1 MRVVVDLAARL
12 AAAEARYAA
21 VNPES
26 FRLHEARARFM
37 PGGNTRTTIHQP
49 PFPLTI
55 VRGEDARLIDADGH
69 EYVDFLGEYTAGLY
83 GHSNAVIV
91 DAIRDAL
98 ADGIVL
104 GAPNRFEGVL
114 AEAICT
120 RFTSIDLVRFCNSGT
135 EANLLA
141 LSLCRAVTGRRGVL
155 VFGGAYHGGILLF
168 ANGVSHLNPPFGWV
182 VGEYNNAAAA
192 ERLIEQHADELAAV
206 IVEPLQGAAGV
217 IPGESA
223 FLHTLSEATAAH
235 NVLLVFDEVMT
246 SRFSRGGMQQL
257 LGIKPDL
264 TTLAKFVGGGL
275 SFGAFGGRAELMRRF
290 DPSHLDA
297 LQHGGTFNNDV
308 LTMAAGA
315 AGLTQVLTDAE
326 IRRLNALGDRL
337 RDRLNAFSA
346 ERELQFCATGYGS
359 LVGLHF
365 TSGPV
370 RNEADV
376 PEAVELR
383 GLLHLHMLERGFSY
397 GRRGFIALSLPL
409 GEEEVDGF
417 ATAVE
422 EFLATI

>member
-1 MRVVVDLAARL
+1 
-12 AAAEARYAA
+12 
-21 VNPES
+21 
-26 FRLHEARARFM
+26 
-37 PGGNTRTTIHQP
+37 
-49 PFPLTI
+49 
-55 VRGEDARLIDADGH
+55 
-69 EYVDFLGEYTAGLY
+69 
-83 GHSNAVIV
+83 
-91 DAIRDAL
+91 
-98 ADGIVL
+98 
-104 GAPNRFEGVL
+104 
-114 AEAICT
+114 
-120 RFTSIDLVRFCNSGT
+120 
-135 EANLLA
+135 
-141 LSLCRAVTGRRGVL
+141 
-155 VFGGAYHGGILLF
+155 
-168 ANGVSHLNPPFGWV
+168 
-182 VGEYNNAAAA
+182 
-192 ERLIEQHADELAAV
+192 V

-223 FLHTLSEATAAH
+223 FLHTLREATAAH
-235 NVLLVFDEVMT
+235 DVLLVFDEVMT

-290 DPSHLDA
+290 DPSHPDA

-326 IRRLNALGDRL
+326 IKRLNALGDRL
-337 RDRLNAFSA
+337 RDRLSAFSA

-376 PEAVELR
+376 PEAQELR

-409 GEEEVDGF
+409 REEEVDGF